1 VILIALGA
9 NLPSPAGKPADTLN
23 AALAAFAV
31 RSITIEM
38 QSGFY
43 RSPAWP
49 NPLDPP
55 FINAVAAVRTDLSP
69 RDLLAALHEVEHSFG
84 RRRGEPNAPRTL
96 DLDILDYDGRIEQG
110 PPILPHP
117 RMENRAFVL
126 LPLRDVAPDW
136 RHPVNGR
143 SIAELI
149 AALPPTEIVRLPA
162 STTFRAAASFPPTH
176 GRSET

>member
-38 QSGFY
+38 RSGFY
-43 RSPAWP
+43 RSSAWP
-49 NPLDPP
+49 NPDDPP
-55 FINAVAAVRTDLSP
+55 FINAVVTVCTDLSP
-69 RDLLAALHEVEHSFG
+69 AALLAALHQVETSFG
-84 RRRGEPNAPRTL
+84 RKRTKPNAPRTL

-110 PPILPHP
+110 PPVLPHP
-117 RMENRAFVL
+117 RMEGRAFVL

-136 RHPVNGR
+136 RHPVSRR
-143 SIAELI
+143 SISELI
-149 AALPPTEIVRLPA
+149 SVLPPTDIARLVV
-162 STTFRAAASFPPTH
+162 
-176 GRSET
+176 G